1 MSEEEGHGGPAA
13 AQVKSPDL
21 IGPVRLA
28 MIARLRRL
36 KGPIVAVAAVG
47 AVLSGL
53 VGYWTT
59 YRTVRD
65 AAAPAA
71 APASVASAEA
81 PAMSVA
87 VLPFTTTGGATAD
100 GAVAVTLTQNLASA
114 LARSARYALVT
125 SYGSVAKYAGQAS
138 DARTTGRELNVR
150 YLVEGD
156 VGPQGDKLDVSVRFV
171 DAQTAR
177 VLYSERVDAATDAVA
192 GLLANKIKGALFEA
206 ETRRAL
212 AQSGAAADATV
223 QWLRG
228 VAVQDD
234 TPDKLREAV
243 RHFDEALRLDPKLA
257 SALSSRAA
265 AASDLLM
272 FDAQADRERLVRDME
287 QFSLRAVAADRN
299 DTRAWRARSWALQ
312 YQFRWNEAMEALDEA
327 ARIDPYLADV
337 PGSRALFLIY
347 TGRSGE
353 VFADLDKAV
362 QLDGDEASHGARR
375 IRCRA
380 HLLLGQYD
388 DAIQLCERSS
398 ALQEHWLTHLSLTAV
413 YAQTGQ
419 MDKALA
425 AKARL
430 LKLQPG
436 YTIARFRALQ
446 LSDNAVFWQQAET
459 HLLAGLRKAGIPDQ

>member
-1 MSEEEGHGGPAA
+1 MSEADGPAA
-13 AQVKSPDL
+13 PAAVQTPTPATSGAGRHA
-21 IGPVRLA
+21 IA
-28 MIARLRRL
+28 ARLQRL
-36 KGPIVAVAAVG
+36 RGPIVAVAAVG

-71 APASVASAEA
+71 APAASAEA

-100 GAVAVTLTQNLASA
+100 GAAAVTLTQDLASA

-138 DARTTGRELNVR
+138 DPRSTGRELNVR

-156 VGPQGDKLDVSVRFV
+156 VRAQGDKFGVDVRFV

-177 VLYSERVDAATDAVA
+177 VLVSERLEAAPDVVA
-192 GLLANKIKGALFEA
+192 GVLANRIKGALFDAEA
-206 ETRRAL
+206 RRAS
-212 AQSGAAADATV
+212 AQSGAAADAIA

-234 TPDKLREAV
+234 TPEKLREAI
-243 RHFDEALRLDPKLA
+243 RHFDEALRLDPKLS

-265 AASDLLM
+265 AAWALLP
-272 FDAQADRERLVRDME
+272 FDPQADRERLVRDME
-287 QFSLRAVAADRN
+287 QFSQRAVAADRN
-299 DTRAWRARSWALQ
+299 DTRAWRVRSLALAF
-312 YQFRWNEAMEALDEA
+312 QFRWTEAMEALDEA
-327 ARIDPYLADV
+327 ARIDPYRADV
-337 PGSRALFLIY
+337 HSSRALLLIY
-347 TGRSGE
+347 TGRAGE
-353 VFADLDKAV
+353 AFAELDKAV
-362 QLDGDEASHGARR
+362 RLDASLAGQAMRVG
-375 IRCRA
+375 CRA
-380 HLLLGQYD
+380 HLLLGQYE
-388 DAIQLCERSS
+388 DAIRLCERSS
-398 ALQEHWLTHLSLTAV
+398 ALEEHWLTHLTSTAA

-430 LKLQPG
+430 LKVQPG
-436 YTIARFRALQ
+436 YTIARFRSLGI
-446 LSDNAVFWQQAET
+446 SDNAVFWQQAET
-459 HLLAGLRKAGIPDQ
+459 HVLAGLRKAGIPEQ

>member
-21 IGPVRLA
+21 IGPLRLA

-65 AAAPAA
+65 AGVPPA
-71 APASVASAEA
+71 APASAASTEA

-87 VLPFTTTGGATAD
+87 VLPFTTTGGAAAD

-138 DARTTGRELNVR
+138 DARTIGRELNVR

-156 VGPQGDKLDVSVRFV
+156 VGPQGDRFDVGIRFV

-177 VLYSERVDAATDAVA
+177 VLYSDRVNATTSAVA
-192 GLLANKIKGALFEA
+192 GLLANKIKAALFDA
-206 ETRRAL
+206 ETRRAS
-212 AQSGAAADATV
+212 AQSGATADATV

-228 VAVQDD
+228 FAVQDD
-234 TPDKLREAV
+234 TPDKLREAI
-243 RHFDEALRLDPKLA
+243 RHFDEALRLDPKLS

-265 AASDLLM
+265 AAWGLLQ
-272 FDAQADRERLVRDME
+272 FDPQADRERLVRDME
-287 QFSLRAVAADRN
+287 QFSQRAVAADRN
-299 DTRAWRARSWALQ
+299 DTRAWRMRSLALA
-312 YQFRWNEAMEALDEA
+312 YQFRWTESMEALDEA
-327 ARIDPYLADV
+327 ARIDPYRADV
-337 PGSRALFLIY
+337 PSSRALVLIY

-353 VFADLDKAV
+353 AFAELDRAV
-362 QLDGDEASHGARR
+362 RLDADAAGQAMRVE
-375 IRCRA
+375 CRA
-380 HLLLGQYD
+380 HLLLGQYG

-398 ALQEHWLTHLSLTAV
+398 ALQEHWLTHLTLTAA

-430 LKLQPG
+430 LKVQPG
-436 YTIARFRALQ
+436 YTIARFRSLGI
-446 LSDNAVFWQQAET
+446 SDHAVFWQQAET